1 MTEIPREAL
10 SDHFQFRMEGR
21 RLRSAVLLTYQFDPG
36 FFEQEVL
43 PVFFDIGLSHASAI
57 RLLQLEDAIRDLE
70 GEIAVYYDAG
80 GLVVGDAGSAKL
92 DVRYIPIQHNAIFHP
107 KNVFLLV
114 EDEEADEN
122 NERQLYLI
130 FACMSANL
138 TRSGWWENIECCHVE
153 EMAYGDK
160 NRLKEDVT
168 KFLQSIKRRSPGG
181 TTHNA
186 IDDILTFLRASEQRK
201 QKSVAG
207 ELQSHFYRG
216 GESLPEFLSRQIG
229 RQMNGGYL
237 EIISPYFDDA
247 DDCEPL
253 EELIR
258 LFEPKDVRV
267 FLPRSAS
274 GEALVRKELFESV
287 TELPKVGWGR
297 LPKDIMRRG
306 SREENGERFVHAKLY
321 RFFTQSPKREICFLG
336 SPNLTR
342 SAHQKDGNIES
353 GFLVEVPTP
362 RRPEFWLSP
371 DSKTPIEFAV
381 RGEVDGADSGSSPL
395 NIRYNWDTET
405 ASAFWDHKATSPVL
419 HIYDRNVPL
428 GEIGP
433 LASRDWIELS
443 SEIATAISSILGNTT
458 LVEVH
463 CEGEKPAYV
472 LIQEEG
478 MSHKPSLLLQLST
491 ADILRYWSLL
501 SAEQRAAFIDSRAT
515 DLAGMGT
522 GSDLVVKSKLALD
535 NDTLFDRFAGFF
547 HAFGCL
553 ERAVRKSLDDGQ
565 PKQANYRLFGKKY
578 DSLGTLLE
586 RVAAQRETLDAI
598 DGYVILMCCKQLCIE
613 LAKDYPDYWREQ
625 VDNTKKL
632 NDRLTNLASVRDR
645 LLKDNEDGFGDF
657 LNWFDKWFLTR
668 ATPTEVAD
676 A

>member
-1 MTEIPREAL
+1 MTEIPHEAL

-21 RLRSAVLLTYQFDPG
+21 RLRSAVLMTYKFDPG
-36 FFEQEVL
+36 FFEQDVL
-43 PVFFDIGLSHASAI
+43 PVFFDIGLSHALAI
-57 RLLQLEDAIRDLE
+57 RLLQLEDAIRDLA

-107 KNVFLLV
+107 KNVLLLV

-122 NERQLYLI
+122 DGRQTYLI
-130 FACMSANL
+130 FACLSANL

-153 EMAYGDK
+153 EIAYGEK
-160 NRLKEDVT
+160 NRLKDDLT
-168 KFLQSIKRRSPGG
+168 KFLQSLKRRSPTG
-181 TTHNA
+181 TTHSA
-186 IDDILTFLRASEQRK
+186 IDDILEFLRASEQGK
-201 QKSVAG
+201 QRSIAG

-216 GESLPEFLSRQIG
+216 GESLPEFLERHVG
-229 RQMNGGYL
+229 NQMKGGYL

-247 DDCEPL
+247 EQCEPL

-258 LFEPKDVRV
+258 LFEPRGVRV

-287 TELPKVGWGR
+287 AGLPKVQWGR
-297 LPKDIMRRG
+297 LPKEMMRRG
-306 SREENGERFVHAKLY
+306 SREENGERFVHAKVY
-321 RFFTQSPKREICFLG
+321 RFFTHKPKREICFLG

-362 RRPEFWLSP
+362 RRPEFWMSSDLKKP
-371 DSKTPIEFAV
+371 AEFAV
-381 RGEVDGADSGSSPL
+381 RSEDDGAESGSSPL
-395 NIRYNWDTET
+395 NLRYNWDTEI
-405 ASAFWDHKATSPVL
+405 AFAFWDHKSTSPTQR
-419 HIYDRNVPL
+419 IADRNVTL

-433 LASRDWIELS
+433 LAPREWILLS
-443 SEIATAISSILGNTT
+443 KEMATAIASILCNTT

-463 CEGEKPAYV
+463 CENEKSAYV

-491 ADILRYWSLL
+491 SDILRYWSLL
-501 SAEQRAAFIDSRAT
+501 SAEQRAAFIDSRAV
-515 DLAGMGT
+515 DLAGTGT
-522 GSDLVVKSKLALD
+522 GTDLVVRAKIALD

-553 ERAVRKSLDDGQ
+553 ERAVRKALDEGQ
-565 PKQANYRLFGKKY
+565 TKQASYRLFGKKY

-586 RVAAQRETLDAI
+586 SVSAQRETIDAV
-598 DGYVILMCCKQLCIE
+598 DGYVILMCCKQLCTEI
-613 LAKDYPDYWREQ
+613 AKDYSEYWHEQ
-625 VDNTKKL
+625 VDNAKKL
-632 NDRLTNLASVRDR
+632 NSRIADLSSVRDR
-645 LLKDNEDGFGDF
+645 LLKENEDGFGEF
-657 LNWFDKWFLTR
+657 LTWFDKWFLKR
-668 ATPTEVAD
+668 STPAAVAD